1 MRSIT
6 PQRILR
12 VTLPLHAINAIN
24 AISRTINT
32 LTLLN
37 FNFSHAC
44 LVTG

>member
-12 VTLPLHAINAIN
+12 VTLPLHAIS